1 MCFYNREASVF
12 FVKASVFFLPFKIKT
27 GISNAST
34 WRFLPFSLHCFSF
47 PTSRALLAYLY
58 VYFTS
63 VLFIV
68 VVIVFGFEGD
78 EDDDEE
84 GKFFRAGVS
93 HVRSLLYC
101 DLLGLLTIYLPV
113 GVFVFRK
120 GGE

>member
-1 MCFYNREASVF
+1 M
-12 FVKASVFFLPFKIKT
+12 KASVFFLPFKIKT

-34 WRFLPFSLHCFSF
+34 WRFLPFSLHCFSC

-68 VVIVFGFEGD
+68 VVVFGFEGD

-84 GKFFRAGVS
+84 GEFSRAGLS

-101 DLLGLLTIYLPV
+101 NLLGLLTIYVLV
-113 GVFVFRK
+113 GGFVFRK

>member
-1 MCFYNREASVF
+1 M
-12 FVKASVFFLPFKIKT
+12 
-27 GISNAST
+27 
-34 WRFLPFSLHCFSF
+34 
-47 PTSRALLAYLY
+47 Y

-68 VVIVFGFEGD
+68 VVVVVFGFEGD

-84 GKFFRAGVS
+84 GEFSRAGLS

-101 DLLGLLTIYLPV
+101 NLLGLLTIYVLV